1 MRAVG
6 QPSQVARPRPEEEWT
21 VPTLKVL
28 LCAALAACV
37 VLGPASA
44 EARFG
49 KRSSSS
55 SSRGDRDGGGRPR
68 NERPRREA
76 RPRVH
81 AATPIGQERQDRDDD
96 APRRRRVVARPSLT
110 EVIVAGALVATLPR
124 LRHVSPRLRV
134 REARYEPVPLLVRM
148 GVQGGRLGDGGALG
162 LNMAMEGRRLGLDA
176 RITGLALPAEDPA
189 FRDDTDRITLLGAHL
204 TAALWAGP
212 RGRVRVEAGLSSAH
226 APDII
231 FVGPSLGA
239 SVEACLGR
247 SPVDVEARIQATPFP
262 HRQVDAQAGM
272 ALHFGAFN
280 MRGGFRALYLNDAG
294 HVDGVEHEEAITGP
308 YFGLGLAF

>member
-1 MRAVG
+1 MRAMG
-6 QPSQVARPRPEEEWT
+6 QPPRVARPRPEEEWT

-28 LCAALAACV
+28 LYAALAACV
-37 VLGPASA
+37 LLGPASA

-49 KRSSSS
+49 KRNSSS
-55 SSRGDRDGGGRPR
+55 SSRQDRDGGSRG
-68 NERPRREA
+68 ERPRRES

-81 AATPIGQERQDRDDD
+81 AATPIGQERQDRDGD
-96 APRRRRVVARPSLT
+96 APRRRRVVVRPSLA
-110 EVIVAGALVATLPR
+110 EVIVAGAVIATLPP

-134 REARYEPVPLLVRM
+134 RQARYEPVPLLVRL
-148 GVQGGRLGDGGALG
+148 GVQGGRMGDGGALS
-162 LNMAMEGRRLGLDA
+162 LSMAMEGRRLGLDA
-176 RITGLALPAEDPA
+176 RITGLALPA
-189 FRDDTDRITLLGAHL
+189 DDSAYNAPDIDRITLLGAHV

-212 RGRVRVEAGLSSAH
+212 RGRVRMEAGLSSAH

-262 HRQVDAQAGM
+262 HRQVDAQAGL
-272 ALHFGAFN
+272 ALHLGAFN

-294 HVDGVEHEEAITGP
+294 HVDGVVHEEGMTGP

>member
-1 MRAVG
+1 M
-6 QPSQVARPRPEEEWT
+6 
-21 VPTLKVL
+21 PTLKAL

-37 VLGPASA
+37 LLGPASA

-49 KRSSSS
+49 KHSSSS
-55 SSRGDRDGGGRPR
+55 SSPQDRDGGSRR
-68 NERPRREA
+68 DEQPRREA

-81 AATPIGQERQDRDDD
+81 AATPIGQQRQDRDEDGD
-96 APRRRRVVARPSLT
+96 APRRRRQRVVVRPSLA
-110 EVIVAGALVATLPR
+110 EVIVAGALITTLPP

-134 REARYEPVPLLVRM
+134 RQARYEPVPLLVRL
-148 GVQGGRLGDGGALG
+148 GVQGGRMGDGGALG
-162 LNMAMEGRRLGLDA
+162 LSMAMEGRRLGLDA
-176 RITGLALPAEDPA
+176 RITGLALPA
-189 FRDDTDRITLLGAHL
+189 DDSAYNAPDIDRITLLGAHL

-212 RGRVRVEAGLSSAH
+212 RGRVRMEAGLSTAH

-239 SVEACLGR
+239 SVETCLGR

-262 HRQVDAQAGM
+262 HRQVDAQAGL
-272 ALHFGAFN
+272 ALHLGAFN

-294 HVDGVEHEEAITGP
+294 HVDGVVHEEGMTGP